1 MKNVLNLFCA
11 LSLMMSASA
20 FSQQKDSVKVDVKA
34 KKDTVNTAKPKDKK
48 PEKIQPFEK
57 VITNKAVS
65 DEGIITVHK
74 VEDKIKGN
82 CSSEISIKGE
92 LQSLNKDVFLKTS
105 NSLFSEKNC

>member
-48 PEKIQPFEK
+48 TRKNSTFRESNYQ
-57 VITNKAVS
+57 
-65 DEGIITVHK
+65 
-74 VEDKIKGN
+74 
-82 CSSEISIKGE
+82 
-92 LQSLNKDVFLKTS
+92 QSGKR
-105 NSLFSEKNC
+105 